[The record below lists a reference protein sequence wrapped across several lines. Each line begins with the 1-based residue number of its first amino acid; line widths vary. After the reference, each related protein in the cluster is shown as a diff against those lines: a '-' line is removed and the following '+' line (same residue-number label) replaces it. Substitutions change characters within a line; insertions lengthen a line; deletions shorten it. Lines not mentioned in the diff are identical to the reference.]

1 MTIIVAE
8 RVPPSIRGYLTRWML
23 EVHPGVFVGTISA
36 RVRDSL
42 WDRLVVKR
50 RKLASAVLL
59 LHSTAGEQGFTLLS
73 AGTGSRQIA
82 DFDGL
87 VLLRRPEKGTK
98 PGGEA
103 GDEVAW
109 VSAADSNPRR

>member
-1 MTIIVAE
+1 
-8 RVPPSIRGYLTRWML
+8 ML

-36 RVRDSL
+36 RVRDAL

-59 LHSTAGEQGFTLLS
+59 LHTTAGEQGFTLLS

-87 VLLRRPEKGTK
+87 VLLRRTEKGSK
-98 PGGEA
+98 PGSESVN
-103 GDEVAW
+103 EVAW
-109 VSAADSNPRR
+109 QSPRDSGSSR

>member
-23 EVHPGVFVGTISA
+23 EIHPGVFVGTLSA
-36 RVRDSL
+36 RVREAL

-50 RKLASAVLL
+50 SRFAGAAVV
-59 LHSTAGEQGFTLLS
+59 LHNTPGEQGFTMVA
-73 AGTGSRQIA
+73 AGKGSRPVE

-87 VLLRRPEKGTK
+87 MLFRRPPKRIPKASPPTAGALPKRPSGT
-98 PGGEA
+98 
-103 GDEVAW
+103 
-109 VSAADSNPRR
+109 R